1 MDAMLEMS
9 ENDYN
14 KNVINTWKE
23 FAAEGEKHKI
33 NLVLDPKKVQT
44 KKSLLNYLIPQ
55 TQKKLKVV
63 FLYPREP
70 KTSAWLYS
78 HELGRMYLD
87 ETFSDKL
94 ETEYVAGV
102 DENNVE
108 QVLEDIIKSG
118 ADIIFV
124 WDRR

>member
-1 MDAMLEMS
+1 
-9 ENDYN
+9 
-14 KNVINTWKE
+14 
-23 FAAEGEKHKI
+23 
-33 NLVLDPKKVQT
+33 
-44 KKSLLNYLIPQ
+44 
-55 TQKKLKVV
+55 
-63 FLYPREP
+63 
-70 KTSAWLYS
+70 
-78 HELGRMYLD
+78 MYLD

-118 ADIIFV
+118 ADIRFFV

>member
-1 MDAMLEMS
+1 M
-9 ENDYN
+9 
-14 KNVINTWKE
+14 
-23 FAAEGEKHKI
+23 
-33 NLVLDPKKVQT
+33 
-44 KKSLLNYLIPQ
+44 
-55 TQKKLKVV
+55 
-63 FLYPREP
+63 YPREP

-78 HELGRMYLD
+78 RELGRMYLD

-118 ADIIFV
+118 ADIAFLCGTA
-124 WDRR
+124 DDAKQLKGGC